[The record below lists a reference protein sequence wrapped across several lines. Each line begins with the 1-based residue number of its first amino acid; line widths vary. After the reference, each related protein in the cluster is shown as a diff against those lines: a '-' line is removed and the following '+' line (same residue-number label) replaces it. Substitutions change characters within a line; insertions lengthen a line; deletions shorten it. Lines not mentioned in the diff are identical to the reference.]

1 MSKVLKAFK
10 IISYS
15 LLFYVM
21 TFCFIAFFNVSAK
34 VVENIK
40 KSDGV
45 AVTPD
50 KIKISGNTRLKE
62 KEILLISGLD
72 RKKSWFQIDKDKV
85 ESYLISSGWVKN
97 VSVIKHFPDSIS
109 IKIQEYKPA
118 IIVNSIKKTQGERD
132 LYTMWFAD
140 SKGIV
145 FKRAFPGET
154 DISLPFFHIDYDFM
168 DSKKRETKIK
178 IAVDISRLW
187 QESGICSIRSIR
199 YDLTRGFSADCEGNS
214 SMTAVINFGQIGSF
228 KELEKMKER
237 FFEVSE
243 KLVRDNKWAG
253 EYIFEKRG
261 EKLRII
267 VGKVFRNID
276 RGKNA

>member
-1 MSKVLKAFK
+1 MSKVLKALK
-10 IISYS
+10 IILYS
-15 LLFYVM
+15 LLTYGM
-21 TFCFIAFFNVSAK
+21 TFCFIAFFNVSAQAF
-34 VVENIK
+34 EDIK
-40 KSDGV
+40 KSEGV

-50 KIKISGNTRLKE
+50 RIKITGNTRLKE

-85 ESYLISSGWVKN
+85 ESYLISSGWVKR

-109 IKIQEYKPA
+109 IKIQEYEPA
-118 IIVNSIKKTQGERD
+118 IVVNSVKKAQGKRD

-140 SKGIV
+140 SKGTV

-178 IAVDISRLW
+178 TAVDISKLW
-187 QESGICSIRSIR
+187 QESGICSISSVR
-199 YDLTRGFSADCEGNS
+199 YDLTRGFSADCEGKS

-228 KELEKMKER
+228 NELESMKER

-243 KLVRDNKWAG
+243 KLVRNNKWAG

-261 EKLRII
+261 EKFRII
-267 VGKVFRNID
+267 VGKVFRNIG
-276 RGKNA
+276 RGENV